1 MIEQKTFN
9 NKKKLN
15 KTVRLVA
22 LEIWI
27 LVFYKNKK
35 FDDIIKKSFDF
46 NKLDKR
52 DKSFLFLLINTC
64 MRRHNQ
70 AQKIYNKYSRFGI
83 KKKNRYLNGILV
95 ISTIQLIWLNIAPY
109 AVLNEAVNQ
118 AKIYIGEKQS
128 KLVNAILRKIV
139 TNKNDC
145 LNFIPE
151 DKCNLP
157 EWLLKSWT
165 SSYGEKNVN
174 EIAKIAMEPPPLDI
188 VVSNKMKESELN
200 QFKLNLSGKK
210 ILPNVIRCN
219 LKESVE
225 SLPGFSDGLWWIQ
238 DAASQIPCN
247 LLLSKI
253 KQHFSQ
259 SIDSIKVV
267 DMCCAPGG
275 KTAQLLDNKLDVVSI
290 EKNKLRS
297 HKFKENMKRLNFNP
311 CLIIAKA
318 EDYLPNFKPDVILID
333 APCSATGTIRKNPDI
348 FIKPAPINLNDLILT
363 QDNILSNASKILKKN
378 GLIMYVT
385 CSLQKIEG
393 ERRIEKF
400 LKKNQSFS
408 IVPFFSTD
416 YPMISDCITKEGF
429 IRILPN
435 YFNFNSD
442 DVMNGTDGFFIA
454 LVKMEN

>member
-1 MIEQKTFN
+1 M
-9 NKKKLN
+9 
-15 KTVRLVA
+15 
-22 LEIWI
+22 
-27 LVFYKNKK
+27 
-35 FDDIIKKSFDF
+35 
-46 NKLDKR
+46 
-52 DKSFLFLLINTC
+52 
-64 MRRHNQ
+64 
-70 AQKIYNKYSRFGI
+70 
-83 KKKNRYLNGILV
+83 
-95 ISTIQLIWLNIAPY
+95 NIAPY

-200 QFKLNLSGKK
+200 QFKINLSGKK

-253 KQHFSQ
+253 SNYRKPK
-259 SIDSIKVV
+259 SINFNFFLDYVLIYVKYRDGQKIYKLVSCAKIIFYGLDSIK
-267 DMCCAPGG
+267 DS
-275 KTAQLLDNKLDVVSI
+275 NKVYIV
-290 EKNKLRS
+290 
-297 HKFKENMKRLNFNP
+297 
-311 CLIIAKA
+311 
-318 EDYLPNFKPDVILID
+318 
-333 APCSATGTIRKNPDI
+333 
-348 FIKPAPINLNDLILT
+348 
-363 QDNILSNASKILKKN
+363 
-378 GLIMYVT
+378 
-385 CSLQKIEG
+385 EG
-393 ERRIEKF
+393 EMDALSLHEAGIYSVCSVPNGACLLYTSPSPRDKR
-400 LKKNQSFS
+400 QSRMPS
-408 IVPFFSTD
+408 S
-416 YPMISDCITKEGF
+416 
-429 IRILPN
+429 
-435 YFNFNSD
+435 
-442 DVMNGTDGFFIA
+442 A
-454 LVKMEN
+454 